1 MLRTALVTLRHPAA
15 MAVRSQP
22 SSDMAAFREKLKTSK
37 HVAVLSGAGVSAES
51 DIPTFRGSGG
61 FWRTYQA
68 QDLATPGAFARD
80 PSLVWEFYHYR
91 RELVLTKEP
100 NKAHVALAK
109 FEKNL
114 ELSGRKL
121 SLITQNIDGLH
132 QRAGSQ
138 KVIELH
144 GSLFKTRCTSCGEV
158 AENRDSPICPAL
170 AGKGAPDPQA
180 TAARIPKADLPQC
193 HCGGLLRPHVV
204 WFGEALDTAVLN
216 EAETA
221 LENCDICLVIGTSS
235 VVYPAAM
242 FAPTVARR
250 GVPVAEFNLEKT
262 PETYNFQF
270 HFEGPSGT
278 TVPEA
283 LGV

>member
-1 MLRTALVTLRHPAA
+1 MHKTALFSLMRHTAA
-15 MAVRSQP
+15 MTVRSQP
-22 SSDMAAFREKLKTSK
+22 SSDTAAFRELLSKSK
-37 HVAVLSGAGVSAES
+37 HVVVLSGAGVSAES
-51 DIPTFRGSGG
+51 GIPTFRGSGG

-68 QDLATPGAFARD
+68 QDLATPRAFARD

-100 NKAHVALAK
+100 NKAHLALSE

-114 ELSGRKL
+114 EVNGRKL

-138 KVIELH
+138 NVIELH
-144 GSLFKTRCTSCGEV
+144 GSLFKTRCTECGEV
-158 AENRDSPICPAL
+158 ADNRNSPICPAL

-180 TAARIPKADLPQC
+180 TAARIPVSELPQC
-193 HCGGLLRPHVV
+193 HCGSLLRPHVV
-204 WFGEALDTAVLN
+204 WFGESLDTAVLN
-216 EAETA
+216 EAEDA
-221 LENCDICLVIGTSS
+221 LESCDICLVIGTSS

-250 GVPVAEFNLEKT
+250 GIPVAEFNLEKT
-262 PETYNFQF
+262 PETYNFQYIPF
-270 HFEGPSGT
+270 
-278 TVPEA
+278 
-283 LGV
+283 